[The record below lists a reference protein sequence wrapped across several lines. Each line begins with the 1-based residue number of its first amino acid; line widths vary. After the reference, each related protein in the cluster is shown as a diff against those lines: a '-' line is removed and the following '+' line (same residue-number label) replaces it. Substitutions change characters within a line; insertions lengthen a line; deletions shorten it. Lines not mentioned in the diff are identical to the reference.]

1 MHKKYVSKPFF
12 IYYEKQQKS
21 CLLTE
26 DQDRRLVRKIV
37 GSHWDIWST
46 TLLVATENMNVR
58 ILEFGFFFFKSA
70 YPFAP
75 GWLAWTIA
83 HFGTFSLWTLDTA
96 SPVFSYATCSVSFFE
111 PFCFDLTVQNRIPT
125 HAGSILG
132 TQMDQIRLKIKS
144 HQVKSHFVYTSATSQ

>member
-58 ILEFGFFFFKSA
+58 ILEFGFFFLSQHTHLLLGGS
-70 YPFAP
+70 PEP
-75 GWLAWTIA
+75 SLTLV
-83 HFGTFSLWTLDTA
+83 HSVFGLWTQPALSFLMQHA
-96 SPVFSYATCSVSFFE
+96 VSRSLSLSALISRSKTE
-111 PFCFDLTVQNRIPT
+111 SQRMQGAYLAP
-125 HAGSILG
+125 
-132 TQMDQIRLKIKS
+132 KWIKS
-144 HQVKSHFVYTSATSQ
+144 V